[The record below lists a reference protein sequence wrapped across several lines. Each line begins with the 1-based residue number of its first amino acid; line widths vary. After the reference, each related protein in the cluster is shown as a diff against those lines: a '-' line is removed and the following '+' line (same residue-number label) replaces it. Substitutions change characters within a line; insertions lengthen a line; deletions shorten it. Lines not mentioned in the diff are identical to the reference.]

1 MDEELIVLQ
10 KEGLDTAQEALMFL
24 AKRLVTKK
32 VVKESF
38 VEAVIERE
46 AIFPTGL
53 QFDGYGV
60 ALPHTDAEHVEET
73 QIAVM
78 TLEKP
83 VTFTQ
88 MATVDQ
94 EVTVQL
100 IIMLAI
106 KEAHSQVEMLQKL
119 IQLLQD
125 KALVQEI
132 LACRSDQT
140 KAVLNLLT
148 SYHII

>member
-10 KEGLDTAQEALMFL
+10 KEGLDTAQEALTFL
-24 AKRLVTKK
+24 AKQLVTKN

-60 ALPHTDAEHVEET
+60 ALPHTDAEHVEKT

-88 MATVDQ
+88 MATADQ

-140 KAVLNLLT
+140 KVVLNLLT
-148 SYHII
+148 SHHII